1 MTLTSI
7 SPDHRLDVTGL
18 VDCAARYAAE
28 VDAARR
34 LRRESVAALVEA
46 GFPRHFVPSQWG
58 GAAGG
63 FAPLVEAA
71 ITVGESCPATA
82 WCATLFAA
90 HGRLAAY
97 LPERA
102 REEIWGRGPDTLIAA
117 SVMPPSGQATPVP
130 GGWLLRG
137 EWGRAS
143 GVDFADWV
151 LLASTV
157 PDGDGETVRIFAV
170 PAGDYLVKD
179 TWRADGMRGTGTNTV
194 TLHDTLVP
202 EHRTVALPELLGTR
216 RAGHAR
222 CHNVPYT
229 LVAAVMFAAPL
240 VGAALGA
247 VADCGSTGA
256 GRPSPEPD
264 VLGALARSSPE
275 AHAARLLLKE
285 AAGRADQ
292 GMVDAR
298 TVARNRCDAAV
309 AAELCVSAVD
319 RLFTAYGGQYGG
331 HGPAE
336 GDPVH
341 RRWRDVHTGAGHGAL
356 RFAPAADAYV
366 KAFLG

>member
-1 MTLTSI
+1 MTLTPT
-7 SPDHRLDVTGL
+7 SPDHRLDVTEL
-18 VDCAARYAAE
+18 VDRAARHAAE
-28 VDAARR
+28 VDGSRR
-34 LRRESVAALVEA
+34 LRRESVTALVEA
-46 GFPRHFVPSQWG
+46 GFPRHFVPSRWG
-58 GAAGG
+58 GTAGG

-90 HGRLAAY
+90 HGRIAAY
-97 LPERA
+97 LPEQA

-157 PDGDGETVRIFAV
+157 RDGGGETVRIFAV
-170 PAGDYLVKD
+170 PAGDCLVKD
-179 TWRADGMRGTGTNTV
+179 TWRADGLRGTGTNTV
-194 TLHDTLVP
+194 VLTGTFVP
-202 EHRTVALPELLGTR
+202 GHRSVALPELLGTG
-216 RAGHAR
+216 RAGQAP

-229 LVAAVMFAAPL
+229 LVASVMFAGPL

-247 VADCGSTGA
+247 VADCVSTAGA
-256 GRPSPEPD
+256 RLPSDPD
-264 VLGALARSSPE
+264 AQQALARSSPE
-275 AHAARLLLKE
+275 ASAARLLLHE
-285 AAGRADQ
+285 AAGRADR

-298 TVARNRCDAAV
+298 TVAQNRCDAAV

-319 RLFTAYGGQYGG
+319 RLFAARGG
-331 HGPAE
+331 HGLSE
-336 GDPVH
+336 DDPVQ

-356 RFAPAADAYV
+356 RLAPAADAYA
-366 KAFLG
+366 KAVLG